1 MPAWENG
8 HGDLARSGEISG
20 SLGIKFAATVRPR
33 RCLRCRLRPQ
43 AATDADQA
51 SNGAKPLWKGTA
63 MELPGGAAHGYAAKM
78 PMRESTALV
87 QAWPVREKSSPW
99 ISLRQ

>member
-1 MPAWENG
+1 MVMATSR
-8 HGDLARSGEISG
+8 DLARFQAASALISRQPCG
-20 SLGIKFAATVRPR
+20 LGVVYDAVCAAG
-33 RCLRCRLRPQ
+33 
-43 AATDADQA
+43 ATDADQA